1 MAEDG
6 FLQRW
11 SRRKSSQGVS
21 SPDGPPKTHPAVPL
35 EASPSINPVQI
46 PDALISKAG
55 QQAPNTPTSA
65 LAPAP
70 GRVQPIEP
78 HTDPQSAPSL
88 ADTQALTPASDFRPF
103 MGQGVA
109 PEVKNAAMKKLFA
122 DPHFNVMDRMDI
134 YIDDYSQPDPL
145 PLAMLRQ
152 MNGAKFLN
160 LFEGEDKDQA
170 ALACAPAEGAIP
182 TSLSTVSERVAV
194 PESAHTPAI
203 EAPISDLAPVVT
215 DTAEASDASPQQRGD
230 TSPSATTLPA
240 PRA

>member
-1 MAEDG
+1 
-6 FLQRW
+6 
-11 SRRKSSQGVS
+11 
-21 SPDGPPKTHPAVPL
+21 
-35 EASPSINPVQI
+35 
-46 PDALISKAG
+46 
-55 QQAPNTPTSA
+55 
-65 LAPAP
+65 
-70 GRVQPIEP
+70 
-78 HTDPQSAPSL
+78 
-88 ADTQALTPASDFRPF
+88 
-103 MGQGVA
+103 
-109 PEVKNAAMKKLFA
+109 
-122 DPHFNVMDRMDI
+122 
-134 YIDDYSQPDPL
+134 
-145 PLAMLRQ
+145 

-182 TSLSTVSERVAV
+182 TALSTVSERVAV